1 MYVNNPFM
9 ENSMQMTQNK
19 KKTKTKRAKIELSY
33 DQHLYF
39 WKYMQKG
46 KITYSLLCV

>member
-1 MYVNNPFM
+1 M
-9 ENSMQMTQNK
+9 ENSMQITQNE

-39 WKYMQKG
+39 WKYMQEG